1 MIVLNKK
8 NKFSRAATCTIT
20 FDANGGVGAP
30 DPVSRDMDSWILIP
44 NERPTKTGS
53 TFEGWSDSVNGQ
65 AEYQPYTWF
74 WGDKESVTLYAVW
87 HQDTVQTYQIEY
99 DANGGYP
106 TPKSQTK
113 QHDVPIQITNEKPQV
128 YDGRIF
134 AGWSTKRVGD
144 VEYNSG
150 DWYRDNADIYLYA
163 LYKEETKPICTLSF
177 DATGGTGAPSN
188 ITGDLNSSVYIPYT
202 KPQKN
207 GYKFLGWST
216 ARDNT
221 PEYQII
227 LSSTSITLYAAWKSE
242 STSPVQS
249 NVYIG
254 TNLISEIYIGNTK
267 VNAVYIGNQKLK

>member
-20 FDANGGVGAP
+20 
-30 DPVSRDMDSWILIP
+30 
-44 NERPTKTGS
+44 
-53 TFEGWSDSVNGQ
+53 
-65 AEYQPYTWF
+65 
-74 WGDKESVTLYAVW
+74 
-87 HQDTVQTYQIEY
+87 
-99 DANGGYP
+99 
-106 TPKSQTK
+106 
-113 QHDVPIQITNEKPQV
+113 
-128 YDGRIF
+128 
-134 AGWSTKRVGD
+134 
-144 VEYNSG
+144 
-150 DWYRDNADIYLYA
+150 
-163 LYKEETKPICTLSF
+163 F

-207 GYKFLGWST
+207 GYKFLGGST

-227 LSSTSITLYAAWKSE
+227 LSSTSITLYDAWKSE